1 MDDDLDDLLG
11 AYALDAVNEDERK
24 LIEAY
29 LLRSPTA
36 RAEVQRHH
44 EVAAAISTNPGETP
58 APLWLRIEAIL
69 NDRAHSES
77 TMATPEL
84 RFSKNTSTTWSPADE
99 PRPQSIEPR
108 VESLGSHPESNPEI
122 PSAQNKAWYKRRRS
136 GGGSSTLSFVLA
148 SLASRAR
155 RTGIAGIAG
164 IAGRAGI
171 AFTALAI
178 VSLGARVGQLNST
191 NRSLQREA
199 NAAKRQGTQMSG
211 AVKAETKRADALA
224 AKLLAASKSDVRL
237 EKLLASPSTKTV
249 TLTSV
254 SGAALAKVVV
264 GADGK
269 GYLLGGELPT
279 LPNGH
284 TYQLWGMHN
293 PTGAGDSTASTVLS
307 LGVFGLHPVSV
318 AFAADSTDSWQSFA
332 LTDEKSP
339 GVVTSKQPTIA
350 AGNVEPS

>member
-1 MDDDLDDLLG
+1 MMDDDLDVLLG

-29 LLRSPTA
+29 LLRSPSA

-44 EVAAAISTNPGETP
+44 EVAAAISANPGEAP

-77 TMATPEL
+77 TLATPEL
-84 RFSKNTSTTWSPADE
+84 RLSRNTSTIWSPADE
-99 PRPQSIEPR
+99 PRPQSIEPS
-108 VESLGSHPESNPEI
+108 VESLGSHPESNPKI
-122 PSAQNKAWYKRRRS
+122 PSAQNKTWYKRRRS
-136 GGGSSTLSFVLA
+136 GGGSSTLSFVRA
-148 SLASRAR
+148 RRSSRAR
-155 RTGIAGIAG
+155 RTGMAG

-191 NRSLQREA
+191 NPSLQREA
-199 NAAKRQGTQMSG
+199 NAAKRQGTQLSG
-211 AVKAETKRADALA
+211 AVKAETNRADALA

-269 GYLLGGELPT
+269 SYLLGGELPT

-284 TYQLWGMHN
+284 TYQLWGVHN
-293 PTGAGDSTASTVLS
+293 PTGAGDSPASSVIS

-318 AFAADSTDSWQSFA
+318 AFDADSTDSWQTFA

-339 GVVTSKQPTIA
+339 GVVTSKQPPIA
-350 AGNVEPS
+350 AGKVEAS